1 MVDNQGSLGLI
12 FNHMVNILSSELD
25 LLFYALSDPT
35 RRKILSMTGER
46 TRTITELADPFKMS
60 LAAISKHIKILER
73 ARLLIRKRQ
82 GRIHE
87 CSLNPAALKSAEEC
101 IQFYTQFWN
110 RRLDLFAENLETE
123 PKLKRKKKE

>member
-1 MVDNQGSLGLI
+1 
-12 FNHMVNILSSELD
+12 MVNIQSSELD

-35 RRKILSMTGER
+35 RRQILKMLNEGAH
-46 TRTITELADPFKMS
+46 TITSLADPFKMS

-73 ARLLIRKRQ
+73 ANLLNRKKA

-87 CSLNPAALKSAEEC
+87 CTINPAAFKSAEEC

-110 RRLDLFAENLETE
+110 DKLDFFAADLESEIKT
-123 PKLKRKKKE
+123 KK

>member
-1 MVDNQGSLGLI
+1 
-12 FNHMVNILSSELD
+12 MVNLLSSELD

-46 TRTITELADPFKMS
+46 SHTITELAHPFKMS

-73 ARLLIRKRQ
+73 ARLLTRKRQ

-87 CSLNPAALKSAEEC
+87 CALNPAALKSAEDC
-101 IQFYTQFWN
+101 IRFYTQFWSHH
-110 RRLDLFAENLETE
+110 LDLFAEKVEAK
-123 PKLKRKKKE
+123 PKGKKQKEKES